1 MRNNITIN
9 LKNNAEQSLCV
20 SSTAENEN
28 SIYIM
33 AYADVDNLAVQ
44 IGGSTEIEPTAHDF
58 MDYFYYFAIP
68 STYFPQAQGE
78 MDMNIKFVSGTHIS
92 NTFTISF
99 PTVRD
104 GEMYVTKKNN
114 YSYSVTYKQALT
126 PEEISEGI
134 INNAAEITNIND
146 SISDIQDDISGIG
159 ADISDITEEIEAIP
173 ETIAD
178 EVVKAANMEGSWC
191 YSRFMIV
198 DFLET
203 NFEAIDVY
211 QPYQAVRNYIQIYE
225 NEIKVIEANI
235 SNSLTADYTDPNG
248 QTLYWTSIDGAD
260 AYEFFTYTSP
270 LLSSP
275 DKRPDGATDAQF
287 EELYK
292 VKVRQATAEYIKA
305 TLGFPSNGQTG
316 EPELV
321 MGVGD
326 QNGYGKLYIRKTT
339 TEAQVIYTSQTEQ
352 GQERGITIKNDG
364 LYQIRG
370 LEEVKIPMLYVDDVQ
385 PATPEVGDLWFEPI
399 TQGGE

>member
-9 LKNNAEQSLCV
+9 LKNNAEQSLCI
-20 SSTAENEN
+20 SSAAEGEN

-33 AYADVDNLAVQ
+33 AYADVVNLVVR
-44 IGGSTEIEPTAHDF
+44 IGESTEIEPTAFDF

-68 STYFPQAQGE
+68 ETYFPQGK

-92 NTFTISF
+92 NAFIISF
-99 PTVRD
+99 PDSRD
-104 GEMYVTKKNN
+104 GEMYVTKNNN
-114 YSYSVTYKQALT
+114 YSYSVTYRQALT
-126 PEEISEGI
+126 PEEISDGI
-134 INNAAEITNIND
+134 ISNTTEITNINN
-146 SISDIQDDISGIG
+146 SISDIQDDISGIS
-159 ADISDITEEIEAIP
+159 ADVSDITEEVEAIP

-178 EVVKAANMEGSWC
+178 EVVKSENMESSWC

-203 NFEAIDVY
+203 NFEAIDVN

-235 SNSLTADYTDPNG
+235 SSSATTTYTDPNG
-248 QTLYWTSIDGAD
+248 QTLYWTSISGTD

-275 DKRPDGATDAQF
+275 DKRPEGATDAQF

-292 VKVRQATAEYIKA
+292 VKVRQSTAEYVKA

-316 EPELV
+316 EPELI

-326 QNGYGKLYIRKTT
+326 QNGYGKLCIRKTS
-339 TEAQVIYTSQTEQ
+339 TEAQIVYTSQTEQ

-385 PATPEVGDLWFEPI
+385 PATPEIGDLWFEPI